1 MSLLSKPKMTTR
13 WRKMLL
19 VIVSILLL
27 VPCVAAAAFNVR
39 FDLETIVQDPAKE
52 EVRYKVQEIDRDKL
66 KREIAA
72 QMETLRAEAER
83 LDAQKESRANDPEF
97 AKQRQKVAE
106 QMTAVKARAAQ
117 LEMQKERRSFDP
129 AFAEELERRRE
140 LELQARDIKQAALV
154 KLARI
159 NMDQAIQIATSQQPG
174 KVMAANLDAKGW
186 EELGKL
192 GKDGVVFY
200 HVEIADEIN
209 NGSTHV
215 WVNAVDGTV
224 IKTEKELPRK
234 QRRPENQ

>member
-1 MSLLSKPKMTTR
+1 MSLLTKPRMTTR
-13 WRKMLL
+13 WKKMLL
-19 VIVSILLL
+19 AIVSILLL

-39 FDLETIVQDPAKE
+39 FDLESSLVQDPVKE
-52 EVRYKVQEIDRDKL
+52 EIRYKVVQDTESDKQ
-66 KREIAA
+66 KRELAA
-72 QMETLRAEAER
+72 QMESLKAEAAR

-97 AKQRQKVAE
+97 AKQRQKIAE
-106 QMTAVKARAAQ
+106 QMMTVKARAAQ
-117 LEMQKERRSFDP
+117 MEMQKERRPFDP
-129 AFAEELERRRE
+129 AFAEEVEKRRE
-140 LELQARDIKQAALV
+140 MELQARDIKQAALV

-215 WVNAVDGTV
+215 WVNAVDGSV

-234 QRRPENQ
+234 ERRPE